1 MPNLFRST
9 TVLDGSELNN
19 TVNPCYSVLKI
30 EIAKSEK
37 VTISTNKPT
46 SVLSQQDYC
55 IP

>member
-30 EIAKSEK
+30 EIAKSER
-37 VTISTNKPT
+37 VTISMKQPT
-46 SVLSQQDYC
+46 AALSQQDYC